1 MMLRYHNARA
11 VSKLPDSLFPVLRTQ
26 GVTRTDIYKTTIT
39 TILLTKPLFYY
50 TTSTIFCLHQQSDNQ
65 TSLNCKIKF
74 YSFFPR
80 WILHLHE
87 LHLLLHIFY
96 DSSASADGGRRRI
109 MSKYIPDNHKHLTT
123 QDRLYIEHSLDAS
136 TSFKDIARYLCKN
149 PSTISKEI
157 RSHRVSD
164 YYAGKAFSSMHRTSA
179 STGSIVKRQTCM
191 R

>member
-1 MMLRYHNARA
+1 MFLLKLEYTGSITPSFRALGIGLKPLNYQIESRDHAVKPLSCRGCDRRLYYMMLRYHNARA

-109 MSKYIPDNHKHLTT
+109 MSKYIPGNHKHLTT
-123 QDRLYIEHSLDAS
+123 QDRLYRAQS
-136 TSFKDIARYLCKN
+136 
-149 PSTISKEI
+149 
-157 RSHRVSD
+157 
-164 YYAGKAFSSMHRTSA
+164 
-179 STGSIVKRQTCM
+179 
-191 R
+191 